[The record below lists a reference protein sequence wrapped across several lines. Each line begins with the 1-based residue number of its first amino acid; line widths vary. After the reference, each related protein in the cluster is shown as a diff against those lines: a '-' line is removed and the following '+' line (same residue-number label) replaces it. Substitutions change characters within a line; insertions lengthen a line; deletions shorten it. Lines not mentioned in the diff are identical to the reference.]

1 MTQVSHMSIY
11 VARYQLFGPVTGG
24 ECHAFV
30 RVRPRKALPATGFV
44 ATVGDAA
51 DETVT
56 SEGRCPR

>member
-1 MTQVSHMSIY
+1 VVTRLSIN
-11 VARYQLFGPVTGG
+11 VFRYRPLVPVTGDKP
-24 ECHAFV
+24 HAFV
-30 RVRPRKALPATGFV
+30 RVRPRAALAATGIV

>member
-1 MTQVSHMSIY
+1 MSIY
-11 VARYQLFGPVTGG
+11 VARYQLFGPVTGD

-30 RVRPRKALPATGFV
+30 RVRPRQASRATGSV

-56 SEGRCPR
+56 SEGRCPL

>member
-1 MTQVSHMSIY
+1 MTFSSELSIY
-11 VARYQLFGPVTGG
+11 IARYQLFGPVTGD

-30 RVRPRKALPATGFV
+30 RVRPRQARKANGFV
-44 ATVGDAA
+44 ATVGDVA